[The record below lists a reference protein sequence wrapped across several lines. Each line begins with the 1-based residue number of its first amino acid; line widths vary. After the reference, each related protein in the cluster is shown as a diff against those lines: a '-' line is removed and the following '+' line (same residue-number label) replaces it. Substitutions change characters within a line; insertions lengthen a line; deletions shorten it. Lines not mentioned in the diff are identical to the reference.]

1 MIVANKA
8 FKVAL
13 LFSQFLVSCILL
25 NFFITCLFWNT
36 WILALAIVIL
46 MAMVW
51 SKLPKYCYLGFLLL
65 ILITPYSFN
74 KISNEMDRLGSIIRN
89 QGAEALNQT
98 ERLSIY
104 LGNISMGLVGFAMVA
119 PEVSIETLLLMDPSG
134 KDRNFN
140 SEFAMRS
147 PHVRKIINEY
157 TGKVKAGTA
166 PLTSKRIP
174 LAWGKGTQTYSMKDY
189 RVALAVAGGGLFLN
203 YKPEGE
209 GYVIDCRITID
220 VRYSEGYQLEIFK
233 YGKFRLYIDEAIFS
247 ALQDLNWFH
256 PYLAHYHWK
265 LNIS

>member
-1 MIVANKA
+1 MIVAHKA
-8 FKVAL
+8 FKIVL
-13 LFSQFLVSCILL
+13 KFSKSLVSCILITFL
-25 NFFITCLFWNT
+25 ITCLLWNT
-36 WILALAIVIL
+36 WALALAIVVL
-46 MAMVW
+46 LVMVW
-51 SKLPKYCYLGFLLL
+51 RKLPKYSYLVLLL
-65 ILITPYSFN
+65 LLSMTPYSFN
-74 KISNEMDRLGSIIRN
+74 QISSEMDRLGAKIKD
-89 QGAEALNQT
+89 QGAEALNQA

-104 LGNISMGLVGFAMVA
+104 FGNISMGLVGFAMIA

-140 SEFAMRS
+140 SDFAMKS
-147 PHVRKIINEY
+147 PHIRKIINQY
-157 TGKVKAGTA
+157 TEKVKTGNA

-220 VRYSEGYQLEIFK
+220 VKYSEGYQLDIFE
-233 YGKFRLYIDEAIFS
+233 YGQFRLYIDEAIFS

-256 PYLAHYHWK
+256 PYFAHYRWK
-265 LNIS
+265 LRV